1 LQLAIQKDIEGR
13 LDERVDL
20 NMAWQVY
27 LRMCMNAT
35 RLEEVRIVQISAVE
49 ATF

>member
-1 LQLAIQKDIEGR
+1 

-35 RLEEVRIVQISAVE
+35 RLEEVRIVQVSCTE
-49 ATF
+49 AAF